1 MKDYAIYADM
11 LDNKQYHALRSE
23 LIDQN
28 PADIAGLLENIPV
41 DKAVLIFRMLPKDM
55 EAEVF
60 ADLFPDVQKALIGKL
75 SETEIQSIIEELFL
89 DDAADFIE
97 EMPAGIAKK
106 VLANARPEIREE
118 INRLLK
124 YPEDSAGSLMTV
136 EYVDLKREMTVREAF
151 TRIRRTAPDKE
162 TIYTCYVTDSER
174 RLEGIVS
181 AKTLML
187 AERDEIIGDIMEDV
201 NLITAD
207 TLEDRELVARKVNKY
222 DLLSIPVVDSENR
235 LVGIITVDDIA
246 DVLEEEVTED
256 FQKMAA
262 ILPSDKPYLKT
273 NPAILAKNRVIWL
286 FVLMIAAMIT
296 GSILEFYEAA
306 IASVPLLMFFVPLL
320 MDTGGN
326 SGSQS
331 ATMVIRGMALAEITP
346 RDFLKIIWKEM
357 RTGLLVGLSL
367 SVVNFLRI
375 WVTYRG
381 NLEHGANVLRI
392 AATVSGTLLF
402 TVVVA
407 NIVGGSLPII
417 AKKCKIDPAVMA
429 APLITTIV
437 DALAL
442 VVYFALASLLVLPL
456 YQV

>member
-1 MKDYAIYADM
+1 MREFEIYEEM
-11 LDNKQYHALRSE
+11 LDNKQYNALRNE
-23 LIDQN
+23 LVDEN
-28 PADIAGLLENIPV
+28 PADIAQLIENIPV

-106 VLANARPEIREE
+106 VLATAKPETREE

-124 YPEDSAGSLMTV
+124 YPEDSAGSIMTV
-136 EYVDLKREMTVREAF
+136 EYVDLKSDMTVREAF
-151 TRIRRTAPDKE
+151 TRIRKTGTDKE
-162 TIYTCYVTDSER
+162 TIYTCYVIDSER
-174 RLEGIVS
+174 RLVGVVS

-187 AERDEIIGDIMEDV
+187 SERDDIIGDIMEDV
-201 NLITAD
+201 NLVTAL
-207 TLEDRELVARKVNKY
+207 TSEDQEAVALKVNKY

-246 DVLEEEVTED
+246 DVLQEEVTED
-256 FQKMAA
+256 MQKMAA

-273 NPAILAKNRVIWL
+273 NPVFLARNRVVWL
-286 FVLMIAAMIT
+286 FVLMAAAMIT
-296 GSILEFYEAA
+296 GSIIGKYEEAMLA
-306 IASVPLLMFFVPLL
+306 LPLLGTFIPML

-331 ATMVIRGMALAEITP
+331 ATMVIRGMALMEITP
-346 RDFLKIIWKEM
+346 RDFFKVVWKEM
-357 RTGLLVGLSL
+357 RTGLLVGLGL
-367 SVVNFLRI
+367 SAVNFVRVWITFGRHPEYSESIIRI
-375 WVTYRG
+375 S
-381 NLEHGANVLRI
+381 
-392 AATVSGTLLF
+392 ATVSFTLFF

-407 NIVGGSLPII
+407 NLVGGILPII
-417 AKKCKIDPAVMA
+417 AKKCRIDPAVMA

-437 DALAL
+437 DALSL
-442 VVYFALASLLVLPL
+442 IVFFALATALLL
-456 YQV
+456 

>member
-1 MKDYAIYADM
+1 MRDFKIYEE
-11 LDNKQYHALRSE
+11 LLNNRQYNALRSE
-23 LIDQN
+23 LLEQN
-28 PADIAGLLENIPV
+28 TADVAQLIESLKVAQ
-41 DKAVLIFRMLPKDM
+41 AVLIFRMLPKDM

-60 ADLFPDVQKALIGKL
+60 AELSPDVQKELIEIF
-75 SETEIQSIIEELFL
+75 SETEIQSILEELFL
-89 DDAADFIE
+89 NDAVNLIE

-106 VLANARPEIREE
+106 VLATAKPETRDE

-124 YPEDSAGSLMTV
+124 YPENSAGSIMTV
-136 EYVDLKREMTVREAF
+136 EYVDLKRHMTVREAF
-151 TRIRRTAPDKE
+151 SRIRRTGTDKE

-174 RLEGIVS
+174 RLEGVVS

-187 AERDEIIGDIMEDV
+187 SERDEIIGEIMEDM

-207 TLEDRELVARKVNKY
+207 TLEDREEVARKVNKY
-222 DLLSIPVVDSENR
+222 DLLSIPVVDSEKR
-235 LVGIITVDDIA
+235 LVGIITIDDVA
-246 DVLEEEVTED
+246 DVIEEEVTED

-262 ILPSDKPYLKT
+262 IMPSDKPYLKT
-273 NPAILAKNRVIWL
+273 HPAVLAKNRVVWL

-296 GSILEFYEAA
+296 GGILEMYETA
-306 IASVPLLMFFVPLL
+306 IATVPLLTFFIPLL

-346 RDFLKIIWKEM
+346 RDFLKIVWKEM
-357 RTGLLVGLSL
+357 RTGLMVGFSL
-367 SVVNFLRI
+367 SAVNFIRI
-375 WVTYRG
+375 FITYR
-381 NLEHGANVLRI
+381 NSFEHGANIIRI

-402 TVVVA
+402 TVVIA
-407 NIVGGSLPII
+407 NVVGGALPII

-442 VVYFALASLLVLPL
+442 VVYFALASALVLPL
-456 YQV
+456 YTQ

>member
-1 MKDYAIYADM
+1 MKDFKIYEEM
-11 LDNKQYHALRSE
+11 LDSRQYNALRSE
-23 LIDQN
+23 LVGQN
-28 PADIAGLLENIPV
+28 EADIAQLIESIKV

-55 EAEVF
+55 EAEIF
-60 ADLFPDVQKALIGKL
+60 AELSHDVQKALIGIF

-89 DDAADFIE
+89 DDAVDFIE

-106 VLANARPEIREE
+106 VLANAKPEIREE

-124 YPEDSAGSLMTV
+124 YPEDSAGSIMTV
-136 EYVDLKREMTVREAF
+136 EYVDLKKEMTVREAF
-151 TRIRRTAPDKE
+151 TRIRKIGTDKE

-187 AERDEIIGDIMEDV
+187 AERDEIIGDIMEDA
-201 NLITAD
+201 NLITAE
-207 TLEDRELVARKVNKY
+207 TLEDREDVARKVNKY

-235 LVGIITVDDIA
+235 LVGIITIDDIA

-256 FQKMAA
+256 MQKMAA
-262 ILPSDKPYLKT
+262 IMPSDKPYLKT
-273 NPAILAKNRVIWL
+273 HPVTLAKNRIVWL
-286 FVLMIAAMIT
+286 FVLMVAAMIT
-296 GSILEFYEAA
+296 GSILAIYEDT
-306 IASVPLLMFFVPLL
+306 IATVTILTFFIPLL

-331 ATMVIRGMALAEITP
+331 ATMIIRGMALAEIKP
-346 RDFLKIIWKEM
+346 RDFIRVIWKEM
-357 RTGLLVGLSL
+357 RTGLMVGFGLSA
-367 SVVNFLRI
+367 VNFLRI
-375 WVTYRG
+375 WFTYR
-381 NLEHGANVLRI
+381 NDAEHGANVMRI

-402 TVVVA
+402 TVIVA

-442 VVYFALASLLVLPL
+442 IVFFALASALVLPL
-456 YQV
+456 YQQ